1 MMKNAV
7 IRGLVVVF
15 LALSSITL
23 SLAQSSLITK
33 ESDKEAISLSIK
45 NYAEKLQLLSR
56 QSRLFDSDAFA
67 QEWIVEEVDSIC
79 AAMAAEPFHFEKQM
93 AQLYLM
99 QTRIVFSM
107 CYTKGVGYIAATEK
121 IKDDGTLDMEI
132 FQSFHDVMNLYD
144 QFKESGY
151 TDYEMLSQMDALSA
165 SCINNLYKM
174 LNLGLDEPL
183 IPEKP
188 EIKEYFDG
196 EFKFIDDCGYTP
208 AEQYKLKSTLGNSQF
223 YVLWFSFICSVFSTD
238 KSSLWHVI
246 EVTWPIADD
255 FDKYSSPIIKS
266 IGKGNC
272 PKLVKDSKYIKRLK
286 KTLPHKATL
295 IDLLVEG
302 IVNNSGLNPEQPR

>member
-1 MMKNAV
+1 MKNAV

-23 SLAQSSLITK
+23 SLAQPSLITK

-56 QSRLFDSDAFA
+56 QSRLFDPDAFA

-238 KSSLWHVI
+238 KSFLWHVI

>member
-23 SLAQSSLITK
+23 SLAQPSLITK

-56 QSRLFDSDAFA
+56 QSRLFDPDAFA

-238 KSSLWHVI
+238 KSFLWHVI

>member
-56 QSRLFDSDAFA
+56 QSRLFDPDAFA

-196 EFKFIDDCGYTP
+196 EFKFINDCGYTP

-238 KSSLWHVI
+238 KSYLWHVI